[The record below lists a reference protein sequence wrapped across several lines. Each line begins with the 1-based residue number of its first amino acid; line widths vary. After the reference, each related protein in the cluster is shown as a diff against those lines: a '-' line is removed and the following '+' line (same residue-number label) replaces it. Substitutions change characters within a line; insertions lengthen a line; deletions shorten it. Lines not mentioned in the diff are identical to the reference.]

1 MTTEHNVLKQ
11 LEPLL
16 VDVSTLTLDPTN
28 ARTHNRRNLE
38 AIQTSLETFGQHQ
51 PIVVQEEG
59 MIVRIGNGRLEAA
72 KGLGW
77 TKIAAVVVKEPNVN
91 AIARAIADNK
101 TAELATWDFQI
112 LGDLFRGLEADS
124 FDLAT
129 TGFADYEI
137 GSLMVT
143 EGDGKDASDFLSS
156 AIIEDASGG
165 SADKSSE
172 STLEDEEYVSLAFTV
187 TRAGRSYI
195 MKSLKRLQDLDGLL
209 TVSQSLEKLVREKMD
224 SIEKG

>member
-1 MTTEHNVLKQ
+1 MTTEHNVLEP

-16 VDVSTLTLDPTN
+16 VDISTLTLDPTN

-77 TKIAAVVVKEPNVN
+77 TKIAAVVVKESNVN

-137 GSLMVT
+137 EPLLAGEWKPDVDIDDT
-143 EGDGKDASDFLSS
+143 
-156 AIIEDASGG
+156 IEDSKTNSNGSGKP
-165 SADKSSE
+165 AE
-172 STLEDEEYVSLAFTV
+172 NMEYIF
-187 TRAGRSYI
+187 
-195 MKSLKRLQDLDGLL
+195 
-209 TVSQSLEKLVREKMD
+209 KLVITCDDEDHQAALFEQLRGEGLKCQMLM
-224 SIEKG
+224 S

>member
-28 ARTHNRRNLE
+28 ARTHDRRNLE
-38 AIQTSLETFGQHQ
+38 AIQRSLETFGQHQ

-77 TKIAAVVVKEPNVN
+77 TKIAAVVVKESNVN

-137 GSLMVT
+137 EPLLAA
-143 EGDGKDASDFLSS
+143 EWKPDASDDNGLELAESEGAKNEEGASATHDLSH
-156 AIIEDASGG
+156 
-165 SADKSSE
+165 
-172 STLEDEEYVSLAFTV
+172 
-187 TRAGRSYI
+187 
-195 MKSLKRLQDLDGLL
+195 
-209 TVSQSLEKLVREKMD
+209 TVSFSLEQWEIVLKAIKEID
-224 SIEKG
+224 PTGEDIATSIVELIQQ